1 MPRLCYHDS
10 NFDEN
15 LSNITKSFAL
25 DDEVSEQ
32 VLKILN
38 AVRKNGDKALIEFT
52 EKWDQCKL
60 DPTALRVS
68 SQALDKALQDLNP
81 DDKSLFQLIEKNLII
96 FHKEHI
102 AKSWQKELRP
112 GASLGKMI
120 HPLDRVGIYIP
131 GGTAPLISTVFMTV
145 IPAKV
150 AGVKEIVLCS
160 PPNKKGKIHPLIL
173 AAAEFLGVKEVYS
186 VGGAQAIGAM
196 AFGTKSIL
204 PVHKIVGPGNAYI
217 AMAKKLVVGVVDID
231 MIAGPSE
238 ILVLADEKAKPEWV
252 AADLLSQA
260 EHDVKARM
268 FLVSN
273 SLALLD
279 QVENV
284 VITQLKKLKRKKI
297 AKQAWQDNGWLIHA
311 ENLVQAINIANAIA
325 PEHLELMIES
335 PHKYLSQLKSAG
347 AIFVGPYTPEAVG
360 DYVAGPSHVLPTGG
374 SARFYSPLSVNTF
387 LKETSVLEYDKS
399 LFLKEAPWMEK
410 LAELEGLGAHKNSIS
425 IRINQ

>member
-1 MPRLCYHDS
+1 MPRLCYKDS
-10 NFDEN
+10 DFDEN
-15 LSNITKSFAL
+15 LSNIAKFFAL
-25 DDEVSEQ
+25 DDGLSKQ

-38 AVRKNGDKALIEFT
+38 AVRKNGDNALVEFT

-60 DPTALRVS
+60 DPTALRIS
-68 SQALDKALQDLNP
+68 SQALDKALQNLNP
-81 DDKSLFQLIEKNLII
+81 DVKSLFQLIEKNLSI

-120 HPLDRVGIYIP
+120 HPMDRVGIYIP

-160 PPNKKGKIHPLIL
+160 PPNKKGEIHPLIL
-173 AAAEFLGVKEVYS
+173 AAAAFLGVKEVYS
-186 VGGAQAIGAM
+186 IGGAQAIGAM

-238 ILVLADEKAKPEWV
+238 ILVLADQKSKPEWI

-260 EHDVKARM
+260 EHDVNARM
-268 FLVSN
+268 FLVSD

-279 QVENV
+279 HVESTV
-284 VITQLKKLKRKKI
+284 TTQLKKLERKKI
-297 AKQAWQDNGWLIHA
+297 ADKAWQNNGWLIHT
-311 ENLVQAINIANAIA
+311 ENLVQAIDVANTIA
-325 PEHLELMIES
+325 PEHLELMVDS
-335 PHKYLSQLKSAG
+335 PHKYLPQLKSAG
-347 AIFVGPYTPEAVG
+347 AIFVGSYTPEAVG
-360 DYVAGPSHVLPTGG
+360 DYTAGPSHVLPTGG
-374 SARFYSPLSVNTF
+374 SARFYSPLSVDTF
-387 LKETSVLEYDKS
+387 LKTTSILEYDKK
-399 LFLKEAPWMEK
+399 LFLKEAPWIEK